1 MLLYLISKKTQ
12 DIGALWQKIKTK
24 YENTSLVASLEDYI
38 SASGKKNREERILVA
53 TLLMESLGHMK
64 CFNHECRE
72 PLTFEKYD
80 IGKPYFTGTNLRVNV
95 AHNEKFVVIAYAKY
109 GEIGVDIESEID
121 EEKAE
126 KLSKRFPNIGLL
138 KAEQKGD
145 GSIGKILAF
154 EMSAEDVFTPISLA
168 SADCSFTAK
177 WTAAEAIMKCD
188 GGGFSALPEL
198 QKLGDDMNT
207 FSFTFDAE
215 EKKQCVSISISER

>member
-1 MLLYLISKKTQ
+1 MLLYLLSKKTQ
-12 DIGALWQKIKTK
+12 DIDALWQKIKTK

-38 SASGKKNREERILVA
+38 SASGKKNHEERILVA
-53 TLLMESLGHMK
+53 ALLMASLGHMK

-72 PLTFEKYD
+72 PLTFEKDD
-80 IGKPYFTGTNLRVNV
+80 IGKPYFTGTNLRVSI
-95 AHNEKFVVIAYAKY
+95 AHNEDFVVIAYAKW
-109 GEIGVDIESEID
+109 GGIGVDIESEID

-138 KAEQKGD
+138 KAEQNGD

-154 EMSAEDVFTPISLA
+154 EMSVEDVFTPISLA

-188 GGGFSALPEL
+188 GGGFSSLPEL
-198 QKLGDDMNT
+198 QKLGADMNT

-215 EKKQCVSISISER
+215 EKKQYVSISISER